1 MSIKKIFI
9 TFIMFF
15 TMLGLSG
22 STFAKEA
29 KKHAPDVLKEVDA
42 KIQTTLDLI
51 PAGNAEA
58 VVESIKSV
66 HETAT
71 ELSANYKF
79 EFEKDKVLMKLK
91 KARDAAK
98 KSDLA
103 GAEQELKAAR
113 EGFANLKT
121 FL

>member
-1 MSIKKIFI
+1 MSLKKIFI

-29 KKHAPDVLKEVDA
+29 KINVPEALKDVDA
-42 KIQTTLDLI
+42 KIQLALDAI
-51 PAGNAEA
+51 PSGNAQE
-58 VVESIKSV
+58 VSDRIKV
-66 HETAT
+66 ANEKAA

-79 EFEKDKVLMKLK
+79 EFERNKAQLKLK

-98 KSDLA
+98 KSDFSE
-103 GAEQELKAAR
+103 AEQELKAAK
-113 EGFANLKT
+113 ESFANLKT